1 MTKCLMLDVD
11 GVIISGPDGQ
21 SWARDIKRDLG
32 IDPDLLETHFFIP
45 HWPEIVAGKK
55 ALRAVLEECLP
66 VLAAPVSPDDFMA
79 YWFERDSTI
88 DHDVLAAC
96 DRLRARGTRIFL
108 ATNQEHLRAEYLM
121 AELKLSDR
129 VDGIVYSAAVGAKKP
144 DPAFFEAAEAKS
156 GFAGADHILVD
167 DQLRNIE
174 AARAFG
180 WHALHW
186 TGGEDLEALVDAVG
200 QREG

>member
-11 GVIISGPDGQ
+11 GVVISGPDGQ

-32 IDPDLLETHFFIP
+32 IDPDMLEEHFFIP
-45 HWPEIVAGKK
+45 HWPEIVAGRK
-55 ALRAVLEECLP
+55 ALRDVLEECLP
-66 VLAAPVSPDDFMA
+66 VLASPVTPDDFMA
-79 YWFERDSTI
+79 YWFERDSAI

-121 AELKLSDR
+121 AQLKLSDR
-129 VDGIVYSAAVGAKKP
+129 VDGIVYSAAIGAKKP

-156 GFAGADHILVD
+156 GFARADHVLVD
-167 DQLRNIE
+167 DQLKNVE
-174 AARAFG
+174 AARAHG
-180 WHALHW
+180 WRAFHW
-186 TGGEDLEALVDAVG
+186 TGGEDLEALIEAADRDG
-200 QREG
+200 

>member
-32 IDPDLLETHFFIP
+32 IDPDMLETHFFIP

-55 ALRAVLEECLP
+55 ALRDVLEECLP
-66 VLAAPVSPDDFMA
+66 VLASPVTPDDFMA
-79 YWFERDSTI
+79 YWFERDSAI

-121 AELKLSDR
+121 AQLKLSDC
-129 VDGIVYSAAVGAKKP
+129 VDGIVYSAAVGVKKP
-144 DPAFFEAAEAKS
+144 APAFFEAAEAKS
-156 GFAGADHILVD
+156 GFARADHILVD
-167 DQLRNIE
+167 DQLKNVE

-180 WHALHW
+180 WSGFQW
-186 TGGEDLEALVDAVG
+186 TGGEDLVQLVESADR
-200 QREG
+200 QNR